1 MAYYEK
7 KNSDLRLKLMSQLVV
22 ENHPI
27 YSESPFREVV
37 LERPA
42 DFNMEHLVEQM
53 MALNSNNAYVFV
65 DGVHHDN
72 SDMSDTKTGTLHA
85 NSKQS
90 IAEISN
96 VRSSFGVLK
105 SGAIRAVVLNP
116 ILNKF
121 HFLFIPTDAINKL
134 MHTKKGTPTKSR
146 SIWLSYNKK
155 KNMFTKLEKYGI
167 VEFQTFKELAMEI

>member
-1 MAYYEK
+1 MAYYDK
-7 KNSDLRLKLMSQLVV
+7 KNDDLRLELMAQLVV

-53 MALNSNNAYVFV
+53 MALNSNGVYTFV

-85 NSKQS
+85 NGKMSS
-90 IAEISN
+90 AEISN

-105 SGAIRAVVLNP
+105 TGAIRAVILNP

-121 HFLFIPTDAINKL
+121 HFLFIPPDAISKL

-146 SIWLSYNKK
+146 SIWLRYSKK
-155 KNMFTKLEKYGI
+155 KNVFTKLEKYGI
-167 VEFQTFKELAMEI
+167 TEFETFKELAMEI